1 MNMGY
6 IQSSKSITQRVENK
20 LTGELELQVFYEE
33 KKLIEIK
40 GGYVKMYYKN
50 YDAIMIDIVKSSLD
64 ARLFIYIRNHFTYD
78 KKEVLLSSTKIA
90 KRLKTSK
97 QKVTG
102 IIKQLVA
109 DDFIYRV
116 DRGIYRLN
124 PFVYIP
130 YRADGEVLQDEWKK
144 MKEKKI
150 EPTT

>member
-1 MNMGY
+1 MGY

-20 LTGELELQVFYEE
+20 LTGELESQVFYEE

-130 YRADGEVLQDEWKK
+130 TILHTHCVTSLDSNFIPE
-144 MKEKKI
+144 
-150 EPTT
+150 